1 MLTLHAQE
9 QESVSTAQRDR
20 LDATEAKLA
29 SLLAAQE
36 ILVSNEKTGKK
47 EIVDQAKQN
56 MALDS
61 QVEEQNR
68 TIKRLQEKNSEL
80 EDSVENLNDSLKEHK
95 VLISKFLES
104 QEAERHEAAQRVKIL
119 AASIEDLRDQL
130 DHAAK
135 EHAQQQDRLHRDLKD
150 GEKRCHAAEKRCEDL
165 ERMVP
170 EATRPLLRQIEA
182 LQNSY
187 DDRAKVWQELERNMH
202 SRLETAEAGTAGAIE
217 RAKMVQEKLS
227 IELVKVAQLTERCQQ
242 AETNSSVVAEQMK
255 VLQESAIEA
264 ERQQSAARLAEA
276 RVMEAQIH
284 EAVGDERRLWE
295 SMRAEWEAEST
306 LAAAE
311 LKLEYESKLADCNK
325 KYEFLQEQTN
335 SLARTT
341 IHTDDNSPVSPGG
354 AYVHARD
361 SSCI

>member
-1 MLTLHAQE
+1 M
-9 QESVSTAQRDR
+9 
-20 LDATEAKLA
+20 
-29 SLLAAQE
+29 LAAQE

-95 VLISKFLES
+95 VLISNAQGSVNEAANEAQEHAKSKFLES